1 MSGGRTPASETQRDV
16 LGGIAAECGLLD
28 EI

>member
-16 LGGIAAECGLLD
+16 RGRIAADFGLLD
-28 EI
+28 EH